1 MKQGRREKILDA
13 FNQVQTPPL
22 LAARGLVYTHA
33 QTDFESRPLKH
44 KEKEFA
50 TLANRFEMSTFNVP
64 NLSHEG
70 PRRTVGR
77 DHGIDPNFELDDDLE
92 RLPSDVLSRDFDL
105 EIKMTRK
112 RRSPYSYYTGATGH
126 HKRPGQL

>member
-1 MKQGRREKILDA
+1 MICLMPESPRYLMKQGRYEKALDA

-33 QTDFESRPLKH
+33 QTDFESRPLKR
-44 KEKEFA
+44 KETEFDIM
-50 TLANRFEMSTFNVP
+50 ANRVEMSTLNFP

-77 DHGIDPNFELDDDLE
+77 DHGIDPEFGRRPWATAE
-92 RLPSDVLSRDFDL
+92 RRLKP
-105 EIKMTRK
+105 
-112 RRSPYSYYTGATGH
+112 
-126 HKRPGQL
+126 